1 MNPSHV
7 PRLHTLST
15 LHTTHSTRWDG
26 SPGKAAPLTQPPRR
40 HAPPSTC
47 QPPSCSCKAAPFPCR
62 ANKRLLLSALLKK
75 GRLSPG
81 PDGRGSHSRRPNT
94 AALSHPVAWGG
105 PSPWCSEIKNP
116 AGFQEVHFS
125 ASLSNT
131 PPPEQLFHPSYS
143 SQLLFSLSLDCPKT
157 LLPLLGILF
166 LAALRSPSPRCS
178 EAPGSSSSHIW
189 GLYPKSCPPPPQPS
203 PPRTLLRIPWPLLQ
217 YSLLAHCLSTST
229 AVIF

>member
-1 MNPSHV
+1 MP
-7 PRLHTLST
+7 
-15 LHTTHSTRWDG
+15 
-26 SPGKAAPLTQPPRR
+26 
-40 HAPPSTC
+40 
-47 QPPSCSCKAAPFPCR
+47 APFLQLQGRPLSLPCKQ
-62 ANKRLLLSALLKK
+62 ATSSLRLAEERPLV
-75 GRLSPG
+75 PG

-105 PSPWCSEIKNP
+105 PSPWCAEIKNP
-116 AGFQEVHFS
+116 AGFQEMHFS

-131 PPPEQLFHPSYS
+131 PPPQQLFHPSYS
-143 SQLLFSLSLDCPKT
+143 SQFLFSLSPDCPKT

-178 EAPGSSSSHIW
+178 EAPGSSSSPHIW
-189 GLYPKSCPPPPQPS
+189 GLYPKSCPPQPS

-217 YSLLAHCLSTST
+217 SRLLAHCLITST